1 MKPKRNRELPE
12 DTGAN
17 TPLLALPKMSTREY
31 IEGRLVALNNEMSK
45 ARAAYAQMEGRSAEL
60 QEMLGKV
67 SD

>member
-1 MKPKRNRELPE
+1 MKPKASL
-12 DTGAN
+12 A
-17 TPLLALPKMSTREY
+17 TPNKKEEPPKMSTREY
-31 IEGRLVALNNEMSK
+31 IEGRLVALNNEMAK